1 MAGSTAARR
10 PRQAPKP
17 DAAALAEEYR
27 HWLREMM
34 LIRRFEEKAGEAYS
48 LGKIGGFC
56 HLYIGQEAVAVGS
69 IAALRPDD
77 YIVCSYREHGHA
89 LARGIT
95 PRAVMAELFGKA
107 AGCSKGKG
115 GSMHLFD
122 AERGFMGGHGI
133 VGGHIPLA
141 TGLAFAAKYRG
152 TEQVAVCYFG
162 EAAVNNGAFHEALN
176 MAALWKLP
184 CVYVC
189 ENNRYGM
196 GTALERASAIYDISE
211 RASSY
216 DMINEVVDGQ
226 DVLTM
231 KNAMDRAVERAR
243 QEKAPTLLEVRTYR
257 FMGHSMSDPIHG
269 HYRTKEEVEEHRKR
283 DPIVLWSRKLI
294 ADGVMDEAAVR
305 ALDAEVIAEIAD
317 AYEFA
322 EKSEDPEAGELYT
335 DVYAKEEQRER

>member
-1 MAGSTAARR
+1 MPGHAATRR
-10 PRQAPKP
+10 TRARPKP
-17 DAAALAEEYR
+17 FDPALAERYR
-27 HWLREMM
+27 AWLRQML

-69 IAALRPDD
+69 IAALRADD
-77 YIVCSYREHGHA
+77 YITCSYREHGHA
-89 LARGIT
+89 LARGI
-95 PRAVMAELFGKA
+95 PARVVMAELFGKA
-107 AGCSKGKG
+107 AGCSGGKG

-122 AERGFMGGHGI
+122 ASLGFLGGHAI

-141 TGLAFAAKYRG
+141 TGMAFAAKYRS
-152 TEQVAVCYFG
+152 TDQVAVCYFG

-184 CVYVC
+184 CIYLC

-231 KNAMDRAVERAR
+231 KSAMERAVERAR
-243 QEKAPTLLEVRTYR
+243 TTKAPTLLEVRTYR

-269 HYRTKEEVEEHRKR
+269 HYRTREEVEEHRKR
-283 DPIVLWSRKLI
+283 DPIALWSHKLM
-294 ADGVMDEAAVR
+294 AEGVMDEPAIR
-305 ALDAEVIAEIAD
+305 ALDAEVVAEVAD

-322 EKSEDPEAGELYT
+322 EAAPDPEPQELWT
-335 DVYAKEEQRER
+335 DVYAPESER